1 MFLRAEHTRETGS
14 SHYSLHVAVPWC
26 SEQVV
31 TIASLCRM
39 RKYYYFSLN
48 LIFMC
53 KNLASC
59 HLDNLVSSLGPET
72 PVT

>member
-1 MFLRAEHTRETGS
+1 MFLPAEHARETGS
-14 SHYSLHVAVPWC
+14 SHYSLHITVPLC

-31 TIASLCRM
+31 AIASLCRM
-39 RKYYYFSLN
+39 RKHYYFSLN

-59 HLDNLVSSLGPET
+59 HLDDLVSSLGPET